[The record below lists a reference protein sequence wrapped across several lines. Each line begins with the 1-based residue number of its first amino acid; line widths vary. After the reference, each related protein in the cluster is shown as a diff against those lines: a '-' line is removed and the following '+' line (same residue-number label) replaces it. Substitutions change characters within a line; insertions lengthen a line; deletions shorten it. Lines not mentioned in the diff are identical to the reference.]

1 MKRVDTINRKKID
14 IVSVALALVAVVLI
28 GGWLIIS
35 PDKAVENITNV
46 KAGVT
51 HVLSPFYLWLG
62 LGCFVYLLYF
72 SLSKYGNIRFGNGK
86 PEFKTFSW
94 LVMMFCAGMGSSMM
108 LWSVVEP
115 SVQMHILWLKLMGFS
130 IGRL

>member
-51 HVLSPFYLWLG
+51 HVLSPFHLWLG
-62 LGCFVYLLYF
+62 LGCFVYLLDLLAF
-72 SLSKYGNIRFGNGK
+72 QIWKYTIRERKTGVQNIQLVGHDVLCGNGI
-86 PEFKTFSW
+86 EYD
-94 LVMMFCAGMGSSMM
+94 VMVCC
-108 LWSVVEP
+108 
-115 SVQMHILWLKLMGFS
+115 
-130 IGRL
+130 

>member
-46 KAGVT
+46 KPA
-51 HVLSPFYLWLG
+51 
-62 LGCFVYLLYF
+62 
-72 SLSKYGNIRFGNGK
+72 
-86 PEFKTFSW
+86 
-94 LVMMFCAGMGSSMM
+94 
-108 LWSVVEP
+108 
-115 SVQMHILWLKLMGFS
+115 
-130 IGRL
+130 

>member
-46 KAGVT
+46 KAGSDT
-51 HVLSPFYLWLG
+51 RLSPFICG
-62 LGCFVYLLYF
+62 LVLDVLYIF
-72 SLSKYGNIRFGNGK
+72 CISRFPNMEIYDSGTENRSSKHSVG
-86 PEFKTFSW
+86 
-94 LVMMFCAGMGSSMM
+94 
-108 LWSVVEP
+108 WS
-115 SVQMHILWLKLMGFS
+115 
-130 IGRL
+130 